1 MDQSK
6 VAVVI
11 EDDGDIAELLES
23 ILQRSG
29 AVVHTACTGAAGIE
43 AVRVHRPR
51 LITLD
56 QGLPDIDGCE
66 VARRIR
72 DFSDAHILLVSAQTD
87 KTPAKTT
94 ALYAAGVSDVMTK
107 PFSPRELR
115 RRAEAVL
122 GTS

>member
-1 MDQSK
+1 MDQST

-11 EDDGDIAELLES
+11 EDDGDIAQLLES
-23 ILQRSG
+23 VLQRSG

-43 AVRVHRPR
+43 AVRTHQPLLV
-51 LITLD
+51 TLD
-56 QGLPDIDGCE
+56 LGLPDIDGCE

-87 KTPAKTT
+87 RT
-94 ALYAAGVSDVMTK
+94 AALHAAGVSDIMPK

-122 GTS
+122 GAN

>member
-1 MDQSK
+1 MEQSK
-6 VAVVI
+6 VVVVI
-11 EDDGDIAELLES
+11 EDDGDIATLLES

-43 AVRVHRPR
+43 AVRAHRPR

-56 QGLPDIDGCE
+56 LGLPDIDGCE

-72 DFSDAHILLVSAQTD
+72 HFSDAHILLVSAQ
-87 KTPAKTT
+87 
-94 ALYAAGVSDVMTK
+94 AGVSADLRALGVSDILGK

-122 GTS
+122 GAG